1 MIPES
6 SLHLLEFHKLLRI
19 VSGFSNSEA
28 SHKAVLDIHPLGA
41 KGEIDERLGRIDE
54 IRRLA
59 DEGDPLRLSHF
70 SDISV
75 FLSRIRPDGAVI
87 EGAAL
92 ALFIPFLEIIAAV
105 VSQVRERQDLP
116 FLADLTQGLAGFPDI
131 LRVLTRSLDSEGAIL
146 DSASPALSELRT
158 RVRRLQSR
166 ITKRLEEMMRDESV
180 SVFLQDS
187 FITERSGRL
196 VIPVRMD
203 SKGQIP
209 GVVHDVSRSGETAFI
224 EPLPIIGL
232 SNELENLLAEQKA
245 EEIRILRNICAAIRA
260 VTEKIEAE
268 HEIIVHLDLLNCI
281 ASFADRLSMNSPQV
295 NESGVLTVMGARH
308 PLLTLALQ
316 KAATGQEVVPLDVT
330 LGGDRTVMV
339 ITGSNAGGKTIA
351 IKTIGLLT
359 LMALSGMP
367 VPADSSSEF
376 PLLQSILVDI
386 GDEQSIEN
394 SLSTFSAHMANISEI
409 LKRADTKSLILIDEL
424 GTGTDPDEGAALAC
438 AVLKEIGK
446 RGALLFSTTHLTDIK
461 GFVHRTEGMVNA
473 SMDFDQTSLTPL
485 YRLRIGEPGQSHAIE
500 IARKY
505 GLPESIIDS
514 AKAMLGGIKVDFDNL
529 IADLNAKRAE
539 YERALGEIA
548 REKLEL
554 EGRRRTLAERLSE
567 AERSGKD
574 ALAAAHAEA
583 SAVIAATKREMNA
596 LLEEMKKTE
605 KEKRREVLKR
615 AELEHKKTLEK
626 LKEYKGAPGES
637 ASLEELKT
645 GDIVFVGSLGYDASV
660 IEVDRKHAT
669 LRVGSGSIEIE
680 VPVSDVALTKG
691 KISGKT
697 PLPSLQSA
705 DEVVQ
710 SRISLIGLRVDEALS
725 RLEPFLNHA
734 SLAGL
739 QEVTIIHGFGTG
751 ALSRAVKEHLTGHPL
766 VKSFRKGEQA
776 EGGGGVTI
784 ATFR

>member
-6 SLHLLEFHKLLRI
+6 SLHLLEFHKVLGI
-19 VSGFSNSEA
+19 VSGFSNNDA
-28 SHKAVLDIHPLGA
+28 SHQEVLDIHPLPE
-41 KGEIDERLGRIDE
+41 KSDIDTRLGRIDE

-59 DEGDPLRLSHF
+59 QVGDPLRLSRF
-70 SDISV
+70 SDISRL
-75 FLSRIRPDGAVI
+75 LSRIRPEGASI
-87 EGAAL
+87 EGSAL
-92 ALFIPFLEIIAAV
+92 TLFIPFLEIIAAV
-105 VSQVRERQDLP
+105 VSQIREREDLP
-116 FLADLTQGLAGFPDI
+116 FLADFTRGLAGFPDI
-131 LRVLTRSLDSEGAIL
+131 LRLLERSLDSEGAIL
-146 DSASPALSELRT
+146 DSASPALSELRAQ
-158 RVRRLQSR
+158 VRRLQSR
-166 ITKRLEEMMRDESV
+166 IMKRLEEMMRDESV

-245 EEIRILRNICAAIRA
+245 EEIRILRNICSAIRA
-260 VTEKIEAE
+260 VAE
-268 HEIIVHLDLLNCI
+268 DIQAQHEIIVHLDLLNCI
-281 ASFADRLSMNSPQV
+281 ASFADQLAMNSPRI
-295 NESGVLTVMGARH
+295 NESGVLAMVGGRH
-308 PLLTLALQ
+308 PLLTLTLQ
-316 KAATGQEVVPLDVT
+316 RTGSGQEVVPLDVT
-330 LGGDRTVMV
+330 LGGDKTVMV

-376 PLLQSILVDI
+376 PLLKSILVDI

-409 LKRADTKSLILIDEL
+409 LKRADEKSLILIDEL

-446 RGALLFSTTHLTDIK
+446 SGALLFSTTHLTDIK

-473 SMDFDQTSLTPL
+473 SMEFDQTSLTPL

-505 GLPESIIDS
+505 GLPERVIDS
-514 AKAMLGGIKVDFDNL
+514 AKAMLGGIKVEFDNL

-548 REKLEL
+548 RERLDLGE
-554 EGRRRTLAERLSE
+554 RNRTLTEKLSE
-567 AERSGKD
+567 AERARKD
-574 ALAAAHAEA
+574 ALAVAHTEA
-583 SAVIAATKREMNA
+583 SAIIAATKREMHV
-596 LLEEMKKTE
+596 LFEEMKKTE
-605 KEKRREVLKR
+605 KERRREVIKQV
-615 AELEHKKTLEK
+615 ELEQRKALEK
-626 LKEYKGAPGES
+626 LKEYQGVSGQS
-637 ASLEELKT
+637 TSLDQLQA
-645 GDIVFVGSLGYDASV
+645 GDIVFVRSLGRDASV
-660 IEVDRKHAT
+660 VEVNRKHSII
-669 LRVGSGSIEIE
+669 RVGSGSIEVE
-680 VPVSDVALTKG
+680 VPVSDIALRKG
-691 KISGKT
+691 KAAGKVSAA
-697 PLPSLQSA
+697 PLQGA
-705 DEVVQ
+705 DETAE

-739 QEVTIIHGFGTG
+739 HEITIIHGFGTG

-766 VKSFRKGEQA
+766 VKNFRKGEQP

-784 ATFR
+784 ATLA

>member
-6 SLHLLEFHKLLRI
+6 SLHLLEFHKLLAI

-28 SHKAVLDIHPLGA
+28 SQKAVLDIHPLRE
-41 KGEIDERLGRIDE
+41 KGEIDERLGLIDE

-59 DEGDPLRLSHF
+59 DKGDPLRLSRF
-70 SDISV
+70 SDI
-75 FLSRIRPDGAVI
+75 FPLLSRIRPEGAVI
-87 EGAAL
+87 EGPAL
-92 ALFIPFLEIIAAV
+92 TLFIPFLEIIAAII
-105 VSQVRERQDLP
+105 SQVRERKDLP
-116 FLADLTQGLAGFPDI
+116 FLADLTHGLAGFPDI

-146 DSASPALSELRT
+146 DSASPALSELRAQA
-158 RVRRLQSR
+158 RRLQSR

-209 GVVHDVSRSGETAFI
+209 GVVHDVSRSGETAFV
-224 EPLPIIGL
+224 EPLPIMGL

-245 EEIRILRNICAAIRA
+245 EEIRILRNICTAIRA
-260 VTEKIEAE
+260 VAE
-268 HEIIVHLDLLNCI
+268 EIQAQHEIIVHLDLLNCI
-281 ASFADRLSMNSPQV
+281 ASFADQLSMNSPQV
-295 NESGVLTVMGARH
+295 NESGVLAVVGARH

-316 KAATGQEVVPLDVT
+316 KGGSGQEVVPLDVT

-438 AVLKEIGK
+438 AVLKEIGN

-505 GLPESIIDS
+505 GLPERIIDS
-514 AKAMLGGIKVDFDNL
+514 AKAMLGGIKVEFDNL
-529 IADLNAKRAE
+529 IADLNVKRAE

-548 REKLEL
+548 REKVEL
-554 EGRRRTLAERLSE
+554 EGRNRTLAERLSD
-567 AERSGKD
+567 AEKARKD

-583 SAVIAATKREMNA
+583 SAIIAATKREMNV
-596 LLEEMKKTE
+596 LLEEMKRTE
-605 KEKRREVLKR
+605 RERRREVIKQVER
-615 AELEHKKTLEK
+615 AQREALEK
-626 LKEYKGAPGES
+626 LREYEGEPGEGM
-637 ASLEELKT
+637 SLDQLKP
-645 GDIVFVGSLGYDASV
+645 GDTIFIRSLGYDGSV

-669 LRVGSGSIEIE
+669 LRVRSRSMEVE
-680 VPVSDVALTKG
+680 VPFSDIAVRKG
-691 KISGKT
+691 KAAEEVPAAPPQGT
-697 PLPSLQSA
+697 
-705 DEVVQ
+705 DDVVQ

-751 ALSRAVKEHLTGHPL
+751 ALSRAVKEHLTRHPL
-766 VKSFRKGEQA
+766 VKRFRKGEQA

-784 ATFR
+784 ATLA